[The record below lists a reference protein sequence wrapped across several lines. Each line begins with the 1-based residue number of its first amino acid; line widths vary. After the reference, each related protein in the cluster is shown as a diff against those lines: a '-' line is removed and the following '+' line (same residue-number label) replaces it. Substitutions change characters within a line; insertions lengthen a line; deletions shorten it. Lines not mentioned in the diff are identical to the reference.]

1 MTTELLTV
9 NEWVTRFKRSRS
21 TAYRRLANGQLAGTK
36 VGRRWLIEVKVEA
49 PKPSFTAGA
58 PSSVLSL
65 VARGCLAL
73 RGY

>member
-9 NEWVTRFKRSRS
+9 NEWVIRFKRSRS

-36 VGRRWLIEVKVEA
+36 INRHWLIEAEVPVPA
-49 PKPSFTAGA
+49 PSFTAGA
-58 PSSVLSL
+58 PSSELSL
-65 VARGCLAL
+65 AARGRLML